1 MASVRK
7 SGIRS
12 TRFGDWALNNIVLIG
27 LFFLILVFSLGNRQF
42 MSTTNARS
50 ILRQLS
56 AIGILSV
63 PVALILISDSID
75 LSLGSIVG
83 LCAVV
88 GIDTMNSSGFV
99 PGILAFL
106 LVGILAGMLNGVLI
120 SYAKLNPVIITLGT
134 QMLFRGL
141 SLTISKGRSGVP
153 SAEFLKVFR
162 FEVLGMRPEV
172 FILALIM
179 ILGWRVLH
187 RSRFGRYIY
196 ATGEDDRVAF
206 LMGVNVRLLRFILHT
221 AAGLT
226 AGIVAIVSVAKI
238 GLSSGSLGQNLT
250 MPVIIAILLGG
261 IDFGGGAGRISGVII
276 GVLFMGV
283 LEAGLLILG
292 VPEFVQRV
300 VVGAVMILA
309 LYTSSLRK
317 RKQWLRQSG
326 KVEAHERQE

>member
-1 MASVRK
+1 MISVPK
-7 SGIRS
+7 SGIRRM
-12 TRFGDWALNNIVLIG
+12 RFSDWVLNNIVLIG
-27 LFFLILVFSLGNRQF
+27 LFLLILLFSLGNRQF

-88 GIDTMNSSGFV
+88 GIETMNSSGFV
-99 PGILAFL
+99 PGIIAFL
-106 LVGILAGMLNGVLI
+106 LVGTLAGMLNGLLI

-153 SAEFLKVFR
+153 SAQFLKVFR
-162 FEVLGMRPEV
+162 FEALGMRPEV
-172 FILALIM
+172 FILAIVM
-179 ILGWRVLH
+179 FLGWWILH

-221 AAGLT
+221 MAGLT
-226 AGIVAIVSVAKI
+226 AGVVAIVSVAKI

-261 IDFGGGAGRISGVII
+261 IDFGGGAGRISGVIV

-283 LEAGLLILG
+283 LEAGLLIMG

-300 VVGAVMILA
+300 IVGAVMILA
-309 LYTSSLRK
+309 LYTSSLR
-317 RKQWLRQSG
+317 RQKQWSRQSG
-326 KVEAHERQE
+326 KEEVNDGQ